1 MLEARR
7 KEQREA
13 LQQKQAGRR
22 FTLEGEAKAL
32 TARQRQAGYDLAVRQ
47 KEGTTVLRQAYLQE
61 TIRRNP
67 RNVAY
72 CETVQTYCG
81 LSPSASNCRVHS
93 AGASRS
99 RSTPMPRGRRPSTA
113 ALTRSG
119 ARNAS
124 ETVKRRR
131 HHRGK
136 CNAAYAAAQLRNAS
150 SLSLIHI

>member
-47 KEGTTVLRQAYLQE
+47 KEGRTVLRQAYLQE

-72 CETVQTYCG
+72 CETG
-81 LSPSASNCRVHS
+81 HPHS
-93 AGASRS
+93 ADIGSKCLSGNILKSSESFVIHMWTAQN
-99 RSTPMPRGRRPSTA
+99 RGRYD
-113 ALTRSG
+113 RS
-119 ARNAS
+119 
-124 ETVKRRR
+124 
-131 HHRGK
+131 
-136 CNAAYAAAQLRNAS
+136 QLRKSAEKP
-150 SLSLIHI
+150 LR